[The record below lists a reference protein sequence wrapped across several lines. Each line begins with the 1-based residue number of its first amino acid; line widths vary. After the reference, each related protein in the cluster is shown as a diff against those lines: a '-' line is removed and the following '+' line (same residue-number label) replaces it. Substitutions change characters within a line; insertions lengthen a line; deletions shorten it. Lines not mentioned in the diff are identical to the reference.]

1 MKDLFTEHELA
12 ALRLLAQGHTQVE
25 IAQTLR
31 IRPETVGLLLN
42 RARILL
48 RARTLPHTVARGYE
62 TGLLSPPA
70 HGHGARQEEHR
81 PSDPAGPTG
90 YRRPPAEPV
99 QRRVDTPTPKYR

>member
-12 ALRLLAQGHTQVE
+12 ALRLLARGCTQVE

-31 IRPETVGLLLN
+31 IRPETAGWLLN

-62 TGLLSPPA
+62 TGLLSPPL
-70 HGHGARQEEHR
+70 HGAGREEHQ
-81 PSDPAGPTG
+81 SSGPG
-90 YRRPPAEPV
+90 GPGGGQAV
-99 QRRVDTPTPKYR
+99 G